1 MKRSRA
7 MDRFGTFGS
16 DGVETEL
23 PILLST
29 EISGISGIMESSP
42 SNPLEI
48 KVRIVLY
55 SIDVRKP

>member
-1 MKRSRA
+1 

-48 KVRIVLY
+48 KLRIVLY
-55 SIDVRKP
+55 SIDVRRP